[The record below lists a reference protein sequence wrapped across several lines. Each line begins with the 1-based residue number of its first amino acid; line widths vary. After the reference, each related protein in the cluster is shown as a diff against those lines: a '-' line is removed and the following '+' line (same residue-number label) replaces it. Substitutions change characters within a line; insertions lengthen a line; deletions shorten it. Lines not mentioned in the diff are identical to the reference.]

1 MLFLISNLIVEIT
14 LSGIWWIVRNSI
26 YGISSYLW
34 GLVYHSKNDNKF
46 HINESKWNELIEQNK
61 LQQKEIHDLRKLI
74 EDWKD
79 LKSSKIYER
88 KNSVDDETDEEITK
102 ELTNYLKDS
111 IMKS

>member
-34 GLVYHSKNDNKF
+34 GLVYHSKSDNKF
-46 HINESKWNELIEQNK
+46 HINETKWNELIEQNK

-74 EDWKD
+74 ENWRDI
-79 LKSSKIYER
+79 KSSKIYK
-88 KNSVDDETDEEITK
+88 KNETEEDITN
-102 ELTNYLKDS
+102 ELTNYLSNS
-111 IMKS
+111 IMMSKKDL